1 MKETV
6 YDWGPGLC
14 GAPDEPHAVHV
25 SLKKAE
31 GNGVGV
37 STEPPVAAKGLEE
50 NALAHAHTTSRLCFK
65 ISLADTLQVTWDTL
79 LIDRKLYIEV
89 PTGILPDGSKESF
102 VTLLEYAEEV
112 LKCSHVIVCFKKAR
126 TDRASLVRTFMFLG
140 FGVVAPGNPL
150 VPVASDHLFMA
161 YTIDEGDEDS
171 DLESCE
177 SDSDDGDYKH
187 SGEE

>member
-1 MKETV
+1 M
-6 YDWGPGLC
+6 
-14 GAPDEPHAVHV
+14 
-25 SLKKAE
+25 
-31 GNGVGV
+31 GV

-50 NALAHAHTTSRLCFK
+50 NTLAHAHTTSRLCFK
-65 ISLADTLQVTWDTL
+65 ISLADALHVTWDTL

-112 LKCSHVIVCFKKAR
+112 LKCSHVIVCFKKTR

-140 FGVVAPGNPL
+140 FAVVAPGSAL
-150 VPVASDHLFMA
+150 VPMSSEHLFMA
-161 YTIDEGDEDS
+161 YTIDDDDDDDDDEDDGES
-171 DLESCE
+171 DLESYE
-177 SDSDDGDYKH
+177 SDSSGDFNR